1 MRILQLA
8 PLRETVPPPAYGGT
22 EAVVSLL
29 TDELVRLGHDV
40 TLAASG
46 DSHTIAT
53 LHAVYHRSLRAAG
66 DLDEP
71 EPYEWAHVGS
81 ALSLSDRFD
90 IVHNHAG
97 ELPMA
102 LADVL
107 AAPMLTT
114 AHCVPTAD
122 TALIWRFYRGAY
134 NAVSADALARLAPL
148 AECGRDMGFVHNAVD
163 VESFPFSPAGG
174 EDLLFLGRIAPEKG
188 PQHAIEVARRCG
200 MRLLLAGNLDQRDRD
215 FFDEVIAEQV
225 DGDQI
230 VFVGEAD
237 AEEKRR
243 LYAGARCLLLPIT
256 WDEPFGLEMPEAM
269 ACGTPVVALNRG
281 SAPEIVTHG
290 VTGFVVDTIEEMAD
304 AVRVVSRID
313 RLTCRREV
321 ERRFSRRMM
330 ARRYLEIYRRI
341 VAQSVRENEF
351 MPMDAAETDLTGDTA
366 IPPEREGDARS
377 SLAGEVDE

>member
-1 MRILQLA
+1 M
-8 PLRETVPPPAYGGT
+8 
-22 EAVVSLL
+22 
-29 TDELVRLGHDV
+29 
-40 TLAASG
+40 ASG

-53 LHAVYHRSLRAAG
+53 LRAVYDRSLRAAG

-71 EPYEWAHVGS
+71 EPCGWAHVGS
-81 ALSLSDRFD
+81 TLSLSDRFG

-102 LADVL
+102 LADVV
-107 AAPMLTT
+107 AAPILTT

-174 EDLLFLGRIAPEKG
+174 EDLLFLGRIG
-188 PQHAIEVARRCG
+188 
-200 MRLLLAGNLDQRDRD
+200 
-215 FFDEVIAEQV
+215 
-225 DGDQI
+225 
-230 VFVGEAD
+230 
-237 AEEKRR
+237 
-243 LYAGARCLLLPIT
+243 
-256 WDEPFGLEMPEAM
+256 
-269 ACGTPVVALNRG
+269 
-281 SAPEIVTHG
+281 
-290 VTGFVVDTIEEMAD
+290 
-304 AVRVVSRID
+304 
-313 RLTCRREV
+313 
-321 ERRFSRRMM
+321 
-330 ARRYLEIYRRI
+330 I